1 MSLDF
6 ADINPAAARST
17 EAADASTT
25 SDLPARA
32 QYVVVGGGVV
42 GTSIAYHLAT
52 MGQKEVVLLERKQ
65 LTSGTTWHAA
75 GEVVSGGSSEDPLWM
90 ARYSRDLYTK
100 LEAETGLSSGFKQ
113 VGYLQ
118 LATTER
124 RDEAYRRETAYCRS
138 VGMTKEILSP
148 KEILDIVPMMKVD
161 DIIHGFWTPD
171 EGRANPVDVTMS
183 MAKGARQKGAQIF
196 EETEVT
202 DFVVENGRIKGV
214 VTPRGTIECEK
225 VILASGLWGRE
236 LAAKAGVSVPLQAAE
251 HYYLL
256 TEPIDGV
263 TPENVPVIEDPEAY
277 GYYREEGGG
286 LLVGMFEP
294 VGAAWSLDGTPKE
307 SAFAV
312 LPPDWDR
319 LGPFLEVAMQRFPM
333 LEDAGIRTLF
343 CGPES
348 FTDDIS
354 PMLGESPEVDGLYLA
369 CGLNSVG
376 ILMGGGL
383 GHVMAQ
389 WLIEEYPPIDLTEVG
404 VDRTHEFQTTRRF
417 REERTVERLGFLL
430 NDLSWPNSQ
439 PKLGRNV
446 RRSPFHDQHVADGAY
461 FVATNGWEYPDF
473 FGGPGTKPDV
483 EWGFKRG
490 IAHERTQ
497 IEHLNTRENV
507 GAIDMTMMSN
517 YLVQGPHAMQVMNR
531 VCANDIDT
539 EIGRVVYTQWLDERG
554 GIIADVTVTRQAD
567 DQFMVISAD
576 NVHRR
581 LPAWIRRNTSEGE
594 FLTVTDVTSGI
605 ALLTVQGPKSR
616 ELLQRMSPNDW
627 SNEAFPYLTAQKI
640 ELGYTPLWALR
651 VTYVGELGWD
661 LLIPTEF
668 ASCLYEQMREAGED
682 LGFIPTGVGALSSMR
697 MEKAY
702 RDMGHDI
709 DSTDTPLEAGL
720 GFAVA
725 WDKAGGFIGREALLK
740 QKEAGP
746 PKKRL
751 VNVLLESPDHDLV
764 GAEPIYWDGKPV
776 GVVRVGAFGY
786 SLGASCGIADVERE
800 EGIPASDI
808 KAGSFEID
816 IAGTR
821 VPAKVS
827 LRPFFDPERSR
838 PLS

>member
-6 ADINPAAARST
+6 ADINPAAAK
-17 EAADASTT
+17 AADTSTA
-25 SDLPARA
+25 SDLPSRA
-32 QYVVVGGGVV
+32 QYVVVGGGVI

-52 MGQKEVVLLERKQ
+52 MGQKDVVLLERKQ

-75 GEVVSGGSSEDPLWM
+75 GEIVSGGTSEDSLWM
-90 ARYSRDLYTK
+90 ARYSRDLYTR
-100 LEAETGLSSGFKQ
+100 LEAETGLSTGFKQ

-124 RDEAYRRETAYCRS
+124 RDEAYRRETAYMRS
-138 VGMTKEILSP
+138 KGITKEILSP
-148 KEILDIVPMMKVD
+148 KEILDIAPMMKIEDV
-161 DIIHGFWTPD
+161 IHGFWTPD

-183 MAKGARQKGAQIF
+183 MAKGARTKGVKIF
-196 EETEVT
+196 EDTEVT
-202 DFVVENGRIKGV
+202 GFDISNGRITGV
-214 VTPRGTIECEK
+214 QTERGTIECEK
-225 VILASGLWGRE
+225 VVLAAGLWGRE
-236 LAAKAGVSVPLQAAE
+236 LAAKAGVLVPLQAAE

-256 TEPIDGV
+256 TEPIEGV

-319 LGPFLEVAMQRFPM
+319 LGPFLEKAMQRFPA

-354 PMLGESPEVDGLYLA
+354 PMLGESPEVAGLYLA

-376 ILMGGGL
+376 ILAGGGL
-383 GHVMAQ
+383 GHIMAQ
-389 WLIEEYPPIDLTEVG
+389 WMIEEYPPIDSTEVS
-404 VDRTHEFQTTRRF
+404 VDRTHDFQATRLF
-417 REERTVERLGFLL
+417 RKERTVERLGFLL
-430 NDLSWPNSQ
+430 NDLTWPNAM
-439 PKLGRNV
+439 PKEGRNV
-446 RRSPFHDQHVADGAY
+446 RRGPFHQQHLDDGAY
-461 FVATNGWEYPDF
+461 LVASNGWEYPEF
-473 FGGPGTKPDV
+473 FSGPGNTPKV
-483 EWGFKRG
+483 EWGFARG
-490 IAHERTQ
+490 EAFERTRD
-497 IEHLNTRENV
+497 EHLNARENV

-517 YLVQGPHAMQVMNR
+517 YLVQGPHAVTVLNR
-531 VCANDIDT
+531 VCANDVDT
-539 EIGRVVYTQWLDERG
+539 EVGRVVYTQWLDERG

-581 LPAWIRRNTSEGE
+581 LPAWIGRNTSEGE
-594 FLTVTDVTSGI
+594 FLTVTDVTGSLG
-605 ALLTVQGPKSR
+605 LLTVQGPKSR
-616 ELLQRMSPNDW
+616 ELLQRVSPDDW
-627 SNEAFPYLTAQKI
+627 SNEAFPYLTAQKV

-668 ASCLYEQMREAGED
+668 GATLYDQIREAGAD
-682 LGFIPTGVGALSSMR
+682 LGFRPTGVGALSSMR

-725 WDKAGGFIGREALLK
+725 WDKPGGFIGREALLK

-746 PKKRL
+746 LNKRL
-751 VNVLLESPDHDLV
+751 VNVLLESPEHDLV
-764 GAEPIYWDGKPV
+764 GAEPIYWDGKAV
-776 GVVRVGAFGY
+776 GEVRVGAFGY

-800 EGIPASDI
+800 VGITAADLKEGT
-808 KAGSFEID
+808 FEID

-821 VPAKVS
+821 VPAQVS
-827 LRPFFDPERSR
+827 LKPFFDPERSR

>member
-6 ADINPAAARST
+6 ADINPSAAK
-17 EAADASTT
+17 AADTAAD

-42 GTSIAYHLAT
+42 GTSIAYHLVT

-75 GEVVSGGSSEDPLWM
+75 GEVVSGGASEDPLWM
-90 ARYSRDLYTK
+90 ARYSRDLYTR
-100 LEAETGLSSGFKQ
+100 LEEETGLSTGFKD
-113 VGYLQ
+113 VGYMQ

-124 RDEAYRRETAYCRS
+124 RDEAYRRETAYMKS
-138 VGMTKEILSP
+138 IGVDKHILSP
-148 KEILDIVPMMKVD
+148 KEILDIVPMMQVD
-161 DIIHGFWTPD
+161 DVIHGFWTPD

-183 MAKGARQKGAQIF
+183 MAKGAKQKGAQIF
-196 EETEVT
+196 EETEVV
-202 DFVVENGRIKGV
+202 DFVITDGRVTGV

-236 LAAKAGVSVPLQAAE
+236 LAAKAGVTVPLQAAE

-256 TEPIDGV
+256 TEPIEGV
-263 TPENVPVIEDPEAY
+263 TPKSVPVIEDPEAY

-294 VGAAWSLDGTPKE
+294 VGKAWSLDGTPKN

-319 LGPFLEVAMQRFPM
+319 LGPFLEVAMRRFPA

-404 VDRTHEFQTTRRF
+404 VDRTHVFQATRRF

-430 NDLSWPNSQ
+430 NDLSWPNAQ

-446 RRSPFHDQHVADGAY
+446 RRGPFHDQHIADGAY
-461 FVATNGWEYPDF
+461 MVATNGWEYPEF
-473 FGGPGTKPDV
+473 FAGPGEKPTV
-483 EWGFKRG
+483 EWGFARG
-490 IAHERTQ
+490 IAFDRTR
-497 IEHLNTRENV
+497 IEHLNARENV

-517 YLVQGPHAMQVMNR
+517 YLVQGPDAMAVLNR
-531 VCANDIDT
+531 VCANNIDT
-539 EIGRVVYTQWLDERG
+539 EVGRVVYTQWLDERG

-581 LPAWIRRNTSEGE
+581 LPAWIRRQTDERE
-594 FLTVTDVTSGI
+594 FLTVTDVTSGL

-616 ELLQRMSPNDW
+616 ELLQRLSPDDW
-627 SNEAFPYLTAQKI
+627 SNEAFPFLTAQQV

-668 ASCLYEQMREAGED
+668 AAGLYEQMREAGDD
-682 LGFIPTGVGALSSMR
+682 LGFAPTGVGALSSMR

-725 WDKAGGFIGREALLK
+725 WDKPGGFVGREALLR

-764 GAEPIYWDGKPV
+764 GAEPIYWDGEPV

-786 SLGASCGIADVERE
+786 TLGASCGIADVERE
-800 EGIPASDI
+800 ESIKASDI
-808 KAGSFEID
+808 AAGSFEID

-821 VPAKVS
+821 VPAKAS
-827 LRPFFDPERSR
+827 LKPFFDPDRSR
-838 PLS
+838 PSS

>member
-6 ADINPAAARST
+6 ADINPAAAK
-17 EAADASTT
+17 AADTQT
-25 SDLPARA
+25 GSDLPSRA
-32 QYVVVGGGVV
+32 QYVVVGGGVI

-52 MGQKEVVLLERKQ
+52 MGANDVVLLERKQ

-75 GEVVSGGSSEDPLWM
+75 GEVVSGGASEDPLWM
-90 ARYSRDLYTK
+90 ARYSRELYTR
-100 LEAETGLSSGFKQ
+100 LEAETGLSTGFKD

-124 RDEAYRRETAYCRS
+124 RDEAYRRETAYMRS
-138 VGMTKEILSP
+138 IGIEKQILAP
-148 KEILDIVPMMKVD
+148 EQILDIVPMMKVD
-161 DIIHGFWTPD
+161 DVIHGFWTPD

-183 MAKGARQKGAQIF
+183 MAKGARMKGAAIF
-196 EETEVT
+196 EETEVI
-202 DFVVENGRIKGV
+202 DFVVTDNRITGV
-214 VTPRGTIECEK
+214 VTERGTIECEK
-225 VILASGLWGRE
+225 VVLASGLWGRE
-236 LAAKAGVSVPLQAAE
+236 LAAKAGVTVPLQAAE

-263 TPENVPVIEDPEAY
+263 TTENVPVIEDPEAY

-307 SAFAV
+307 SAFTV

-319 LGPFLEVAMQRFPM
+319 LSPFLEKAMQRFPA

-404 VDRTHEFQTTRRF
+404 VDRTHEFQATRQF
-417 REERTVERLGFLL
+417 RKERTIERLGFLL
-430 NDLSWPNSQ
+430 NDLSWPNAM
-439 PKLGRNV
+439 PKQARNV
-446 RRSPFHDQHVADGAY
+446 RRGPFHDQHVADGAY
-461 FVATNGWEYPDF
+461 LVASNGWEYPEF
-473 FGGPGTKPDV
+473 FAGPGTTPTV

-490 IAHERTQ
+490 LAFERTGV
-497 IEHLNTRENV
+497 EHQNARENV

-517 YLVQGPHAMQVMNR
+517 YLVQGPHAMQVLNR
-531 VCANDIDT
+531 VCSNNIDT
-539 EIGRVVYTQWLDERG
+539 EVGRVVYTQWLDERG
-554 GIIADVTVTRQAD
+554 GIIADVTVTRQAT
-567 DQFMVISAD
+567 DQFLVISAD

-581 LPAWIRRNTSEGE
+581 LPAWIRRHTDGGE
-594 FLTVTDVTSGI
+594 FLTVTDVTSGL

-616 ELLQRMSPNDW
+616 ELLQRLSPNDW
-627 SNEAFPYLTAQKI
+627 SNEAFPFLSAQKV

-668 ASCLYEQMREAGED
+668 GATLYNQLRDAGSD
-682 LGFIPTGVGALSSMR
+682 LGFMPTGVGALSSMR

-725 WDKAGGFIGREALLK
+725 WDKPGGFIGREALLK
-740 QKEAGP
+740 QKESGP
-746 PKKRL
+746 LKKRL
-751 VNVLLESPDHDLV
+751 VNVLLETPEHDLL
-764 GAEPIYWDGKPV
+764 GAEPIFMDGVPL
-776 GVVRVGAFGY
+776 GSLRVGAFGY
-786 SLGASCGIADVERE
+786 TLGAACGIADIERD
-800 EGIPASDI
+800 EGFTAADI
-808 KAGSFEID
+808 NAANFEVD

-821 VPAKVS
+821 VPVKAS
-827 LRPFFDPERSR
+827 LRPFFDADRSR

>member
-6 ADINPAAARST
+6 ADINPAAAK
-17 EAADASTT
+17 AADTSTS

-75 GEVVSGGSSEDPLWM
+75 GEVVSGGASEDPLWM
-90 ARYSRDLYTK
+90 ARYSRDLYTR
-100 LEAETGLSSGFKQ
+100 LEEETGLSTGFKQ

-148 KEILDIVPMMKVD
+148 KEILDIVPMMQVD

-263 TPENVPVIEDPEAY
+263 TVQNVPVIEDPEAY

-294 VGAAWSLDGTPKE
+294 VGAAWSLDGTPKD

-319 LGPFLEVAMQRFPM
+319 LGPFLEVAMKRFPM

-404 VDRTHEFQTTRRF
+404 VDRTHEFQATRRF
-417 REERTVERLGFLL
+417 RKERTVERLGFLL
-430 NDLSWPNSQ
+430 NDLSWPNAS

-446 RRSPFHDQHVADGAY
+446 RRGPFHEQHIADGAY

-473 FGGPGTKPDV
+473 FGGPGTAPTV

-490 IAHERTQ
+490 IAFDRTRE
-497 IEHLNTRENV
+497 EHLNTRENV
-507 GAIDMTMMSN
+507 GGIDMTMMSN

-554 GIIADVTVTRQAD
+554 GIIADVTVTRQAH
-567 DQFMVISAD
+567 DQFMLISAD

-594 FLTVTDVTSGI
+594 FLTVTDVTSGL

-616 ELLQRMSPNDW
+616 ELLQRLSPDDW
-627 SNEAFPYLTAQKI
+627 SNEAFPYLTAQKV

-668 ASCLYEQMREAGED
+668 AACLYEQMREAGAD
-682 LGFIPTGVGALSSMR
+682 LGFQPTGVGALSTMR

-725 WDKAGGFIGREALLK
+725 WDKPGGFIGREALLK
-740 QKEAGP
+740 HKEAGP

-751 VNVLLESPDHDLV
+751 VNVLLESDEHDLI
-764 GAEPIYWDGKPV
+764 GAEPIYWNGDPV

-786 SLGASCGIADVERE
+786 SLGASCGIADVQRD

-808 KAGSFEID
+808 ASGSFEID

-827 LRPFFDPERSR
+827 LKPFFDPDRSR

>member
-6 ADINPAAARST
+6 ADINPAAAK
-17 EAADASTT
+17 AADTSTS
-25 SDLPARA
+25 SDLPPRA
-32 QYVVVGGGVV
+32 QYVVVGGGVI

-52 MGQKEVVLLERKQ
+52 MGATDVVLLERKQ

-75 GEVVSGGSSEDPLWM
+75 GEVVSGGASEDPLWM
-90 ARYSRDLYTK
+90 ARYSRDLYTR
-100 LEAETGLSSGFKQ
+100 LEEETGLSTGFKQ

-124 RDEAYRRETAYCRS
+124 RDEAYRRETAYMRS
-138 VGMTKEILSP
+138 KGMQKEILSP
-148 KEILDIVPMMKVD
+148 QEILEIVPMMKTEDV
-161 DIIHGFWTPD
+161 IHGFWTPD

-183 MAKGARQKGAQIF
+183 LAKGAKQKGVRIF

-202 DFVVENGRIKGV
+202 GFDIKDGRIAGV
-214 VTPRGTIECEK
+214 QTGRGTIECEK
-225 VILASGLWGRE
+225 VVLAAGLWGRE
-236 LAAKAGVSVPLQAAE
+236 LAAKAGVLVPLQAAE

-256 TEPIDGV
+256 TEPIEGV

-294 VGAAWSLDGTPKE
+294 VGAAWSLDGTPKD

-319 LGPFLEVAMQRFPM
+319 LGPFLEKAMQRFPA

-354 PMLGESPEVDGLYLA
+354 PMLGESPEVDGFYLA

-389 WLIEEYPPIDLTEVG
+389 WMIEDYPPIDLTEVA
-404 VDRTHEFQTTRRF
+404 VDRTHEFQATRLF
-417 REERTVERLGFLL
+417 RKERTVERLGFLL
-430 NDLSWPNSQ
+430 NDLTWPNAM
-439 PKLGRNV
+439 PKQGRNV
-446 RRSPFHDQHVADGAY
+446 RRGPFHEQHVADGAY
-461 FVATNGWEYPDF
+461 LVASNGWEYPEF
-473 FGGPGTKPDV
+473 FSGPGRTPVV
-483 EWGFKRG
+483 EWGFARG
-490 IAHERTQ
+490 EAFERTRE
-497 IEHLNTRENV
+497 EHLNARENV

-517 YLVQGPHAMQVMNR
+517 YLVQGPHAAQVLNR
-531 VCANDIDT
+531 VCANDVDV
-539 EIGRVVYTQWLDERG
+539 EVGRVVYTQWLDERG

-581 LPAWIRRNTSEGE
+581 LPAWIRRHTSEGE
-594 FLTVTDVTSGI
+594 FLTVTDVTG
-605 ALLTVQGPKSR
+605 ALGLLTVQGPKSR
-616 ELLQRMSPNDW
+616 ELLQRLSPNDW
-627 SNEAFPYLTAQKI
+627 SNEAFPYLTAQKV

-668 ASCLYEQMREAGED
+668 GATLYDQIREAGAD
-682 LGFIPTGVGALSSMR
+682 LGFRPTGVGALSSMR

-720 GFAVA
+720 GFAVG
-725 WDKAGGFIGREALLK
+725 WDKPGGFIGREALLK

-746 PKKRL
+746 LRKRL
-751 VNVLLESPDHDLV
+751 VNVLLETPDQDLV
-764 GAEPIYWDGKPV
+764 GAEPLYWDGEPV
-776 GVVRVGAFGY
+776 GEVRVGAFGY

-800 EGIPASDI
+800 EGITAADI
-808 KAGSFEID
+808 NSGSFEID

-827 LRPFFDPERSR
+827 LKPFFDPERSR

>member
-6 ADINPAAARST
+6 ADINPAAAK
-17 EAADASTT
+17 AADTQGS
-25 SDLPARA
+25 SDLPSRA
-32 QYVVVGGGVV
+32 QYVVVGGGVI

-52 MGQKEVVLLERKQ
+52 MGATDVVLLERKQ

-75 GEVVSGGSSEDPLWM
+75 GEVVSGGASEDPLWM

-100 LEAETGLSSGFKQ
+100 LEAETGLSTGFKD

-124 RDEAYRRETAYCRS
+124 RDEAYRRETAYMRS
-138 VGMTKEILSP
+138 TGVDKQILTP
-148 KEILDIVPMMKVD
+148 EEILDIVPMMKVD
-161 DIIHGFWTPD
+161 DVIHGFWTPD

-183 MAKGARQKGAQIF
+183 MAKGAKMKGAQIF
-196 EETEVT
+196 EETEVI
-202 DFVVENGRIKGV
+202 DFVVKDNRIAGV
-214 VTPRGTIECEK
+214 VTERGTIECEK
-225 VILASGLWGRE
+225 VVLASGLWGRE
-236 LAAKAGVSVPLQAAE
+236 LAAKAGVTVPLQAAE

-294 VGAAWSLDGTPKE
+294 IGAAWSLDGTPKE

-319 LGPFLEVAMQRFPM
+319 LSPFLEKAMQRFPA

-404 VDRTHEFQTTRRF
+404 VDRTHEFQATRQF
-417 REERTVERLGFLL
+417 RKERTIERLGFLL
-430 NDLSWPNSQ
+430 NDLSWPNAM
-439 PKLGRNV
+439 PKQARNV
-446 RRSPFHDQHVADGAY
+446 RRGPFHDQHVADGAY
-461 FVATNGWEYPDF
+461 LVASNGWEYPEF
-473 FGGPGTKPDV
+473 FGEPGTTPTV

-490 IAHERTQ
+490 IAFERTGV
-497 IEHLNTRENV
+497 EHLNARENV

-517 YLVQGPHAMQVMNR
+517 YLVQGPHAMQVLNR
-531 VCANDIDT
+531 VCANNIDT
-539 EIGRVVYTQWLDERG
+539 EVGRVVYTQWLDGRG
-554 GIIADVTVTRQAD
+554 GIIADVTVTRQAP
-567 DQFMVISAD
+567 DQFLVISAD

-581 LPAWIRRNTSEGE
+581 LPAWIRRNTDEGE
-594 FLTVTDVTSGI
+594 FLTVTDVTSGL

-616 ELLQRMSPNDW
+616 ELLQRLSPNDW
-627 SNEAFPYLTAQKI
+627 SNEAFPFLTAQKV

-668 ASCLYEQMREAGED
+668 GATLYDQLKEAGSD
-682 LGFIPTGVGALSSMR
+682 LGFMPTGVGALSTMR
-697 MEKAY
+697 MEKSY

-725 WDKAGGFIGREALLK
+725 WDKPGGFIGREALLK
-740 QKEAGP
+740 QKESGP
-746 PKKRL
+746 LKKRL
-751 VNVLLESPDHDLV
+751 VNVLLESPDYDLI
-764 GAEPIYWDGKPV
+764 GAEPIFMDGVPL
-776 GVVRVGAFGY
+776 GSLRVGAFGY
-786 SLGASCGIADVERE
+786 TLGAACGIADIERE
-800 EGIPASDI
+800 EGFTAADI
-808 KAGSFEID
+808 NAGSFEVD

-821 VPAKVS
+821 VPVKAS
-827 LRPFFDPERSR
+827 LKPLFDADRSR

>member
-17 EAADASTT
+17 EDADASTT

-90 ARYSRDLYTK
+90 ARYSRDLYTR
-100 LEAETGLSSGFKQ
+100 LEGETGLSTGFKQ
-113 VGYLQ
+113 CGYLQ
-118 LATTER
+118 LATTQR

-148 KEILDIVPMMKVD
+148 QEILDIVPMMKVD
-161 DIIHGFWTPD
+161 DVIHGFWTPD

-196 EETEVT
+196 EETEVI

-214 VTPRGTIECEK
+214 VTPRGTIESEK

-319 LGPFLEVAMQRFPM
+319 LGPFLEVAMQRFPA

-348 FTDDIS
+348 FTDDLS

-376 ILMGGGL
+376 ILSGGGL
-383 GHVMAQ
+383 GHMMAQ
-389 WLIEEYPPIDLTEVG
+389 WLIEGSPPIDLTEVG
-404 VDRTHEFQTTRRF
+404 VDRTHEFQATRRF

-430 NDLSWPNSQ
+430 NDLSWPNAQ

-446 RRSPFHDQHVADGAY
+446 RRSPFHDQHIADGAY
-461 FVATNGWEYPDF
+461 LVATNGWEYPEF
-473 FGGPGTKPDV
+473 FGGPGAKPEV

-517 YLVQGPHAMQVMNR
+517 YLVQGPHAMQV
-531 VCANDIDT
+531 
-539 EIGRVVYTQWLDERG
+539 
-554 GIIADVTVTRQAD
+554 
-567 DQFMVISAD
+567 
-576 NVHRR
+576 
-581 LPAWIRRNTSEGE
+581 
-594 FLTVTDVTSGI
+594 
-605 ALLTVQGPKSR
+605 
-616 ELLQRMSPNDW
+616 
-627 SNEAFPYLTAQKI
+627 
-640 ELGYTPLWALR
+640 
-651 VTYVGELGWD
+651 
-661 LLIPTEF
+661 
-668 ASCLYEQMREAGED
+668 
-682 LGFIPTGVGALSSMR
+682 
-697 MEKAY
+697 
-702 RDMGHDI
+702 
-709 DSTDTPLEAGL
+709 
-720 GFAVA
+720 
-725 WDKAGGFIGREALLK
+725 
-740 QKEAGP
+740 
-746 PKKRL
+746 
-751 VNVLLESPDHDLV
+751 
-764 GAEPIYWDGKPV
+764 
-776 GVVRVGAFGY
+776 
-786 SLGASCGIADVERE
+786 
-800 EGIPASDI
+800 
-808 KAGSFEID
+808 
-816 IAGTR
+816 
-821 VPAKVS
+821 
-827 LRPFFDPERSR
+827 
-838 PLS
+838 